1 MKFLLDENFPLQL
14 YRYLLD
20 AGHEAEH
27 IIALGQRG
35 AADLALRERL
45 AVEELVFLT
54 HDTEFEDLPLR
65 FRSRVIVSQLP
76 QRLPIAERVEIWS
89 RALERFV
96 RDDPAESLFNLLP
109 TGEIVAWAVEESPDG
124 VTIRRSTRRI

>member
-14 YRYLLD
+14 YRHLLE

-35 AADLALRERL
+35 APDSALRERL
-45 AVEELVFLT
+45 AVEDLVFLT
-54 HDTEFEDLPLR
+54 HDTEFEDQPPR
-65 FRSRVIVSQLP
+65 FQSRIIISELP

-96 RDDPAESLFNLLP
+96 RDDPAERLFNLLP
-109 TGEIVAWAVEESPDG
+109 SGEIVAWDVQESSGGVE
-124 VTIRRSTRRI
+124 IRRMTRRI